1 MAAGH
6 PPGDPCFGGVPMSI
20 ATAGEDLLGGLI
32 ADGIVSR
39 PSASAPETQWTQR
52 FAQRTQRIT
61 ASMIREL
68 LKLTE
73 QPDII
78 SFAGGLPAPEV
89 FPVEEVRAAT
99 ERVLRDHGTTALQ
112 YTTTE
117 GYRPLRELLVRHM
130 GRYGVEVKPENVL
143 VTSGSQQA
151 LDLIGKLLINPGD
164 RVLTEAPTYLGAL
177 QAFNAYQADYLP
189 VPIDDD
195 GMDVGALE
203 EQLRGGPKFVYALPN
218 FQNPAGVTLSL
229 ERRRRLV
236 ERAAQYGIPIV
247 EDDPYGQ
254 LRFEGDHLPSLV
266 KLDAETH
273 GCANG
278 ERAFTG
284 NVLYLS
290 TLSKTLAPGLR
301 IGWVVAPEVVI
312 SKLVQIKQ
320 GADLHTSTFCQYVAY
335 EVAKGGFLDR
345 HVRRIRTVYGERR
358 NAMLRALD
366 RHAPLGVRWT
376 RPGGGLFLW
385 ATLPDGFDTLK
396 LLDEAIA
403 EKVAFVPGAAF
414 YPCGGGEQTM
424 RLNFSYAT
432 PDVIEEGINR
442 LSKVI
447 ERKIENS

>member
-1 MAAGH
+1 
-6 PPGDPCFGGVPMSI
+6 MSI
-20 ATAGEDLLGGLI
+20 VSAGEDLLGSLI
-32 ADGIVSR
+32 ADGTIR
-39 PSASAPETQWTQR
+39 RRSAPAPETMWNQR

-99 ERVLRDHGTTALQ
+99 ERVLKDRPTTALQ

-130 GRYGVEVKPENVL
+130 GRYGVEVGPDNVL

-151 LDLIGKLLINPGD
+151 LDLVGKLLINPGD
-164 RVLTEAPTYLGAL
+164 RVLVEEPTYLGAL

-195 GMDVGALE
+195 GMDVGALD
-203 EQLRGGPKFVYALPN
+203 EQLRAGPKFVYALPN
-218 FQNPAGVTLSL
+218 FQNPGGVTLSL

-236 ERAAQYGIPIV
+236 ERATATGIPIV

-254 LRFEGDHLPSLV
+254 LRFEGEHLPSLV

-278 ERAFTG
+278 EKTFTG

-301 IGWVVAPEVVI
+301 IAWVVAPAVVI

-320 GADLHTSTFCQYVAY
+320 GADLHTSTFCQHVAY
-335 EVAKGGFLDR
+335 EVARGGFLDR
-345 HVRRIRTVYGERR
+345 HVRRIRAVYGERR
-358 NAMLRALD
+358 DAMLRALD
-366 RHAPLGVRWT
+366 RHAPAGVRWT

-385 ATLPDGFDTLK
+385 ATLPEGFDTLR
-396 LLDEAIA
+396 LLDDAIA
-403 EKVAFVPGAAF
+403 EKVAYVPGSAF
-414 YPCGGGEQTM
+414 YPCGGGERTM
-424 RLNFSYAT
+424 RLNFSYAA
-432 PDVIEEGINR
+432 PDVIEEGIKR
-442 LSKVI
+442 LCKVI
-447 ERKIENS
+447 ERKIKS

>member
-1 MAAGH
+1 
-6 PPGDPCFGGVPMSI
+6 MSI
-20 ATAGEDLLGGLI
+20 VSAGEDLLGNLI
-32 ADGIVSR
+32 ADGTIR
-39 PSASAPETQWTQR
+39 RRSAPAPETMWNQR

-73 QPDII
+73 EPDII

-99 ERVLRDHGTTALQ
+99 ERVLKDHPTTALQ

-130 GRYGVEVKPENVL
+130 GRYGVEVGPENVL

-151 LDLIGKLLINPGD
+151 LDLVGKLLINPGD
-164 RVLTEAPTYLGAL
+164 RVLVEEPTYLGAL

-195 GMDVGALE
+195 GMDVGALD
-203 EQLRGGPKFVYALPN
+203 EQLRAGPKFVYALPN
-218 FQNPAGVTLSL
+218 FQNPGGVTLSL

-236 ERAAQYGIPIV
+236 ERATATGIPIV

-254 LRFEGDHLPSLV
+254 LRFEGEHLPSLV

-278 ERAFTG
+278 EKTFTG

-301 IGWVVAPEVVI
+301 IAWVVAPEVVI

-335 EVAKGGFLDR
+335 EVARGGFLDR

-358 NAMLRALD
+358 DAMLRALD
-366 RHAPLGVRWT
+366 RHAPPGVRWT

-385 ATLPDGFDTLK
+385 ATLPEGFDTLT
-396 LLDEAIA
+396 LLDDAIA
-403 EKVAFVPGAAF
+403 ERVAYVPGSAF
-414 YPCGGGEQTM
+414 YPCGGGARTM
-424 RLNFSYAT
+424 RLNFSYAA
-432 PDVIEEGINR
+432 PAVIEEGIKR
-442 LSKVI
+442 LCKVI
-447 ERKIENS
+447 ERKIKS